1 MNSLIRDTK
10 SKYDRAVMDIYDMTE
25 EVKTSRAKLAT
36 AEGELRMLKL
46 DKLSLTMTVAKQTEE
61 NEIMKN
67 STEEAIE
74 KANKLYDENIDHID
88 GIEKL

>member
-1 MNSLIRDTK
+1 
-10 SKYDRAVMDIYDMTE
+10 
-25 EVKTSRAKLAT
+25 
-36 AEGELRMLKL
+36 
-46 DKLSLTMTVAKQTEE
+46 
-61 NEIMKN
+61 MKN

>member
-46 DKLSLTMTVAKQTEE
+46 DKLSLTMTVAK
-61 NEIMKN
+61 
-67 STEEAIE
+67 
-74 KANKLYDENIDHID
+74 
-88 GIEKL
+88 